1 MYGANFASNWYYQYK
16 AGTALQ
22 RERVQR
28 LMRSGPGGKTAYDK
42 MRTSDGPRDGLRAK
56 AVWAIWSV
64 LGVAAGCGLLYMI
77 VRVFAG

>member
-1 MYGANFASNWYYQYK
+1 MYGTNFASNWYDQYK

-22 RERVQR
+22 RERVR
-28 LMRSGPGGKTAYDK
+28 RMMRTAPVDGIAYD
-42 MRTSDGPRDGLRAK
+42 RTKASDRLKDGPRAK

-64 LGVAAGCGLLYMI
+64 LGAAAACGLVYMI